1 MVILTDDQ
9 EDSKFI
15 PTKANILSAMEWLI
29 HDAEPNDS
37 YGQQSTA
44 LLCSAYIF
52 YARFFFH
59 YSGHGGRVADTSND
73 EDDGYDE
80 TIYPLDFDKF
90 DGTSGQIL
98 DDVRFFLLIS
108 F

>member
-1 MVILTDDQ
+1 MTRNQMIRMNNNPLLYFVQLT
-9 EDSKFI
+9 F
-15 PTKANILSAMEWLI
+15 
-29 HDAEPNDS
+29 
-37 YGQQSTA
+37 
-44 LLCSAYIF
+44 F

-59 YSGHGGRVADTSND
+59 YSGHGGRVADTDND

-98 DDVRFFLLIS
+98 DDVRFLLLIS